1 MPEEVWVKGIDPGLK
16 SWSAARRKLIE
27 AREKG
32 KEFETIP
39 CGFNYQHRG
48 TSLILCCSSLFI
60 LCPLYLFIFVR
71 ILE

>member
-1 MPEEVWVKGIDPGLK
+1 MKGIDPGLK

-32 KEFETIP
+32 KEVETIA

-48 TSLILCCSSLFI
+48 KLI
-60 LCPLYLFIFVR
+60 YLLTRSIS
-71 ILE
+71 

>member
-48 TSLILCCSSLFI
+48 TSLILSAV
-60 LCPLYLFIFVR
+60 LYLSYVYYTYSF
-71 ILE
+71 L

>member
-32 KEFETIP
+32 KEFETIA

-48 TSLILCCSSLFI
+48 KLI
-60 LCPLYLFIFVR
+60 YLLTRSIS
-71 ILE
+71 

>member
-1 MPEEVWVKGIDPGLK
+1 MPEEVWVRGIDPGLK

-48 TSLILCCSSLFI
+48 MLI
-60 LCPLYLFIFVR
+60 YLHAY
-71 ILE
+71 